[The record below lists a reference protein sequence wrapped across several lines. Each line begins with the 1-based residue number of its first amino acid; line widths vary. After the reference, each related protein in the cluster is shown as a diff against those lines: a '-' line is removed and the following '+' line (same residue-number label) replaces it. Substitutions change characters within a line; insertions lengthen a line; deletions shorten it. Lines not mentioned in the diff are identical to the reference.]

1 MGASAYQAICKRN
14 RQLVSGKTVG
24 PSGNEPMT
32 YFTSTPIAFQVVGA
46 NSVITL
52 ATRCN
57 ALQRAATRCNA
68 LHRTATH
75 CNALQRTATQ
85 CNALQ
90 HTTSRCNTLQ

>member
-1 MGASAYQAICKRN
+1 VEEEMGASAYQAIRKRN
-14 RQLVSGKTVG
+14 RQLAAGKTVA

-32 YFTSTPIAFQVVGA
+32 YFTSTPTAFQVVGA

-57 ALQRAATRCNA
+57 ALQSA
-68 LHRTATH
+68 ATH
-75 CNALQRTATQ
+75 CNALQRTATH

-90 HTTSRCNTLQ
+90 CTATHCNALHRTATC